1 MDGNRG
7 GTANEF
13 RPRNVCKYIPG
24 FLFIL
29 PYKGELTDMKIA
41 DRTLCREN
49 CTFSFKEK
57 IEICRRL
64 ERLGVDVIELPA
76 VENAKTDVLLG
87 RTVSSFVQESILSVG
102 VGMSAESL
110 QNAARLVALAKHP
123 RIRVEVPVSPVG
135 MEYIAHKKAPK
146 LLEWAAETVAA
157 ARRACA
163 DVEFCAL
170 DATRAEQK
178 FLISVLNA
186 AAEAGATALTVC
198 DNTGEMMPD
207 VFASFVS
214 SIIAAVGRP
223 VGVLCDDRNALGVA
237 ASVLAVR
244 AGADCVK
251 TQVAGRGEDTS
262 AASLEDFCNIL
273 KNCGAHYG
281 FASRARLT
289 EAHRV
294 IGQIARMTEGKS
306 MDRNAVI
313 NANIPEDAFALDA
326 NDDKTAVAAAV
337 AKLGYDL
344 SDEDIDAVFAEFC
357 RVAEKKRIGAKE
369 LEAIISGVAM
379 QVPPTY
385 TLVSYMVTGS
395 NMKDISSGAQI
406 VLDKNGERLQGI
418 SMGNGPI
425 DAAFVALEQIM
436 GTHFELDDFQIQS
449 VTEGK
454 EAMGSALVKLRA
466 DGKLYAGNGLSTD
479 IIGASIRA
487 YINAVN
493 KIVFERG

>member
-1 MDGNRG
+1 
-7 GTANEF
+7 
-13 RPRNVCKYIPG
+13 
-24 FLFIL
+24 
-29 PYKGELTDMKIA
+29 MKIA

-64 ERLGVDVIELPA
+64 DRLGVDVIELPA

-87 RTVSSFVQESILSVG
+87 RTVSSFVGESVLSVG
-102 VGMSAESL
+102 AGMSAENL
-110 QNAARLVALAKHP
+110 QNAIQSVAVAKHP

-135 MEYIAHKKAPK
+135 MEYTAHKKAPK
-146 LLEWAAETVAA
+146 LLEWASTTVAS
-157 ARRACA
+157 ARSACA

-170 DATRAEQK
+170 DATRAERN
-178 FLISVLNA
+178 FLVSVLTA
-186 AAEAGATALTVC
+186 AVEAGATSLTVC

-207 VFASFVS
+207 AFAAFVGD
-214 SIIAAVGRP
+214 IIAAVGRP
-223 VGVLCDDRNALGVA
+223 VGVLCDDRNALGTA
-237 ASVLAVR
+237 ASILAVR

-251 TQVAGRGEDTS
+251 TQVADRAEDTS
-262 AASLEDFCNIL
+262 AVSLEDLCNIV

-281 FASRARLT
+281 FESRARLT

-294 IGQIARMTEGKS
+294 IGQIARMAEGKGI
-306 MDRNAVI
+306 DRNAVI
-313 NANIPEDAFALDA
+313 HENTPEDDFALDA

-337 AKLGYDL
+337 VKLGYDL
-344 SDEDIDAVFAEFC
+344 SDEDIDAVYTEFC
-357 RVAEKKRIGAKE
+357 RVAEKKRIGSKE
-369 LEAIISGVAM
+369 LEAVISGVAM

-385 TLVSYMVTGS
+385 TLVSFMVTGS
-395 NMKDISSGAQI
+395 NSRDLSSGAQI
-406 VLDKNGERLQGI
+406 VLDKKGERLQGI

-425 DAAFVALEQIM
+425 DAAFVALDQIM

-466 DGKLYAGNGLSTD
+466 DGKLYAGNGISTD

>member
-1 MDGNRG
+1 
-7 GTANEF
+7 
-13 RPRNVCKYIPG
+13 
-24 FLFIL
+24 
-29 PYKGELTDMKIA
+29 MKIA

-64 ERLGVDVIELPA
+64 DQLRVDVIELPA

-87 RTVSSFVQESILSVG
+87 RTVSSFVKESVLSVG
-102 VGMSAESL
+102 AGMTAESL
-110 QNAARLVALAKHP
+110 SLAAQSVATAKHP
-123 RIRVEVPVSPVG
+123 RIRVEAPISPVG

-146 LLEWAAETVAA
+146 MLEWVSATVTA
-157 ARRACA
+157 ARASCA

-170 DATRAEQK
+170 DATRAEK
-178 FLISVLNA
+178 SFIIAVLNA

-207 VFASFVS
+207 EFAAFVAE
-214 SIIAAVGRP
+214 ITAAVTLP
-223 VGVLCDDRNALGVA
+223 VGVWCDDRNAMGA
-237 ASVLAVR
+237 ATAIMAVR

-251 TQVAGRGEDTS
+251 TQVADRAVDS
-262 AASLEDFCNIL
+262 AAISLEDFCNIL

-281 FASRARLT
+281 FECRARLT
-289 EAHRV
+289 EAHRA
-294 IGQIARMTEGKS
+294 IRQIARMTEGKGV
-306 MDRNAVI
+306 DRSEVLNVTA
-313 NANIPEDAFALDA
+313 PEDAFALDA
-326 NDDKTAVAAAV
+326 NDDKNAVAAAV
-337 AKLGYDL
+337 TKLGYDL
-344 SDEDIDAVFAEFC
+344 SEEDVDAVYTEFC
-357 RVAEKKRIGAKE
+357 RVAAKKRVGAKE
-369 LEAIISGVAM
+369 LEAIVSGVAM

-395 NMKDISSGAQI
+395 SDKELSSSAQV
-406 VLDKNGERLQGI
+406 VLDKKGERLQGI
-418 SMGNGPI
+418 CMGNGPI
-425 DAAFVALEQIM
+425 DAAFIALEQIM
-436 GTHFELDDFQIQS
+436 GTHFELDDFQIQA

-466 DGKLYAGNGLSTD
+466 DGKLYAANGISTD

-493 KIVFERG
+493 KIVFERE